1 VPSVNV
7 NVFDDEG
14 GWIAC
19 PDLTYRVAKI
29 AIEYEGAHH
38 LDPNLFRRDTRRDQL
53 LARLGWTVLRTS
65 ARDLHAGSA
74 TLTDASEPSLPA
86 TIGAALALASERS
99 KIAISGAENR
109 DSCPL
114 GARLGGSP
122 GSPESADGQLLLM

>member
-86 TIGAALALASERS
+86 TIGAAM
-99 KIAISGAENR
+99 SGAENR